1 VLTYTKTGGLMDKVR
16 NSRIGIRLS
25 EIQHQRLKVVAAA
38 TNRTQGN
45 VIEELIDKEY
55 QRYLE
60 SVELS
65 KPEGRNTQ
73 VRS

>member
-1 VLTYTKTGGLMDKVR
+1 MDKGR

-38 TNRTQGN
+38 TRKTQGQ
-45 VIEELIDKEY
+45 VIEELIDSEY

-60 SVELS
+60 AVETGG
-65 KPEGRNTQ
+65 KHERN
-73 VRS
+73 R